1 MCTLLLL
8 LTHWMRVKD
17 VFARTAD
24 ETMATETAANGAKGL
39 VSTRRKKQLIRTMH
53 CIVQEYNMEQC
64 GTKCKVHRRLLLDSR
79 LKRSATA
86 SPTTTKPGANRA
98 TPTWQPGHHSQP
110 GEARNRPNQAT
121 GQDRQP
127 GNPRNAR
134 NSASCHPI
142 WLKPVPNW
150 DNFRRLIDLA
160 WFQGR
165 FITKKLRKIHFSL
178 RVPRRIP
185 PGGPLVKSRFF
196 CFLLMNRP

>member
-86 SPTTTKPGANRA
+86 SPTTTKRGANWA
-98 TPTWQPGHHSQP
+98 TPTGQRGHHSQP
-110 GEARNRPNQAT
+110 GGARNRTNRAT
-121 GQDRQP
+121 GQDCQPAGRQSIHIQYFWA
-127 GNPRNAR
+127 AR
-134 NSASCHPI
+134 NTPKSTKDP
-142 WLKPVPNW
+142 
-150 DNFRRLIDLA
+150 NFRPTENR
-160 WFQGR
+160 Q
-165 FITKKLRKIHFSL
+165 KLDF
-178 RVPRRIP
+178 
-185 PGGPLVKSRFF
+185 LVI
-196 CFLLMNRP
+196 RPNF